1 VHCRFLTGHKKP
13 KNGILT
19 RKKEEENRFVA
30 EQRSMSFDLFADN
43 LLLSLTFFSSETI
56 EDEIGKVKM
65 KFAII
70 GKRYKHE
77 EHRFNLIF
85 KTCLALQNEDNSAT
99 TQEENDASQD
109 AFFRC
114 EVTKVAIPWPS
125 EDDEQSQQSERD
137 SLIESQILNH
147 QAFLTSEGD
156 EKQERQHRT
165 NNDNRYDAED
175 EDIQEDQVIIERR

>member
-1 VHCRFLTGHKKP
+1 VHYRFLTGHKKT

-19 RKKEEENRFVA
+19 KKEEENRFVA
-30 EQRSMSFDLFADN
+30 EQRSMSFYLFADN
-43 LLLSLTFFSSETI
+43 LLLSLTFLSSDTI

-85 KTCLALQNEDNSAT
+85 KTCLTLQNADNSVT
-99 TQEENDASQD
+99 TQEESDASQN

-114 EVTKVAIPWPS
+114 EVTEVAI
-125 EDDEQSQQSERD
+125 
-137 SLIESQILNH
+137 
-147 QAFLTSEGD
+147 F
-156 EKQERQHRT
+156 
-165 NNDNRYDAED
+165 
-175 EDIQEDQVIIERR
+175 